1 MGRGNRADIN
11 PAPEPRPGRWQD
23 RFWPLWP
30 LVPIYPYSRRRT
42 LRKEIVKNQI
52 WTFEQL
58 QGILYV
64 IVPVRMTVI
73 KLKEGGLF
81 VYAPVAPTQE
91 CLRLMQELVDKHG
104 PVKYIIMPTA
114 SGIEHKAFAGP
125 FARQYP
131 TAQVFV
137 VPGQW
142 SFPVKLPLS
151 WLGLPGRRTQTLP
164 VDSAQTPFAD
174 EFDYKILGPVDLG
187 PGPFA
192 EVAFFHKRTRTV
204 LVTDTVVSVSDK
216 PPEILEQEPYP
227 MLYHAKDDA
236 SDVVEDTPATRRKGW
251 QRIALFAFFFRPSAL
266 DVTGW
271 GQSFRDA
278 WQAPDHSPK
287 AYFGLFPVRWHSNW
301 KDSFDALRGGGRL
314 FVAPILQKLV
324 LNRGPKIVIDW
335 ADQVAQWKFQQ
346 MIPCHLDAPVKTTP
360 QKFRAAFG
368 FLEQQPTQKGRDRQ
382 PDLPA
387 EDFGFLNSFDEIL
400 IKRRITP
407 PPKEKV

>member
-1 MGRGNRADIN
+1 VSKDDHSVQ
-11 PAPEPRPGRWQD
+11 PTPEPSWRD
-23 RFWPLWP
+23 RSWPLWP

-42 LRKEIVKNQI
+42 LRREIVKNQI

-81 VYAPVAPTQE
+81 VYAPVAPTKE
-91 CLRLMQELVDKHG
+91 CLRLLQSLIDQHG
-104 PVKYIIMPTA
+104 PVQYIIMPTA

-125 FARQYP
+125 FAQKFP

-142 SFPVKLPLS
+142 SFPLKLPLS
-151 WLGLPGRRTQTLP
+151 WLGLPATRTQILP
-164 VDSAQTPFAD
+164 ADSIQTPFAD
-174 EFDYKILGPVDLG
+174 QFDYRILGPVDLG

-192 EVAFFHKRTRTV
+192 EVAFFHRQTRTL
-204 LVTDTVVSVSDK
+204 LVTDAVVSISEQ

-227 MLYHAKDDA
+227 MLYHAKDNA
-236 SDVVEDTPATRRKGW
+236 SDVVEDTPAARRKGW

-266 DVTGW
+266 EVTGW
-271 GQSFRDA
+271 GQSLRDA
-278 WQAPDHSPK
+278 WQAPERSPK
-287 AYFGLFPVRWHSNW
+287 AYFGLFPVRWRSNW

-324 LNRGPKIVIDW
+324 LNRGPRLVIDW
-335 ADQVAQWKFQQ
+335 ANQVAAWKFQRI
-346 MIPCHLDAPVKTTP
+346 IPCHLDAPVNTTP
-360 QKFRAAFG
+360 QAFRQAFS
-368 FLEQQPTQKGRDRQ
+368 FLEQQPAQTKRVRR
-382 PDLPA
+382 PDLPT
-387 EDFGFLNSFDEIL
+387 EDFAFLNRLDEVL
-400 IKRRITP
+400 IQRRITP
-407 PPKEKV
+407 PPQEKV

>member
-1 MGRGNRADIN
+1 MAKEASSIQKTLQRKG
-11 PAPEPRPGRWQD
+11 QD

-30 LVPIYPYSRRRT
+30 LVPLYPYSRRRT
-42 LRKEIVKNQI
+42 LRREVVKNQI
-52 WTFEQL
+52 WIFEQL

-73 KLKEGGLF
+73 KLQEGGLF

-91 CLRLMQELVDKHG
+91 CLRLMEELVDQHG
-104 PVKYIIMPTA
+104 PVQYIIMPTA

-125 FARQYP
+125 FARQFP
-131 TAQVFV
+131 AAQVFV

-151 WLGLPGRRTQTLP
+151 WLGLPGRRTQILP
-164 VDSAQTPFAD
+164 ADSANTPFAD
-174 EFDYKILGPVDLG
+174 QFDYKILGPVDLG

-192 EVAFFHKRTRTV
+192 EVAFLHKPTQTL
-204 LVTDTVVSVSDK
+204 LVTDVVVSVPEQ

-236 SDVVEDTPATRRKGW
+236 SEVIEDTLATRRKGW

-266 DVTGW
+266 EVTGW

-278 WQAPDHSPK
+278 WQAPDRSSK
-287 AYFGLFPVRWHSNW
+287 AYFGLFPVRWRSDW
-301 KDSFDALRGGGRL
+301 KDSFDVLRGGGRL

-324 LNRGPKIVIDW
+324 LNRGPKIVIAW
-335 ADQVAQWKFQQ
+335 ANQVASWNFQRI
-346 MIPCHLDAPVKTTP
+346 IPCHLDAPVNTTP
-360 QKFRAAFG
+360 EAFRQAFG
-368 FLEQQPTQKGRDRQ
+368 FLEQQPRGQ
-382 PDLPA
+382 PSDLPE
-387 EDFGFLNSFDEIL
+387 EDFGFLKSFDEVL

-407 PPKEKV
+407 PPQEKV

>member
-1 MGRGNRADIN
+1 MGSGNRAGIN
-11 PAPEPRPGRWQD
+11 STSETQQGKRRD

-30 LVPIYPYSRRRT
+30 LVPLYPYNRRRT
-42 LRKEIVKNQI
+42 LRKEVVKDQI

-81 VYAPVAPTQE
+81 VYAPVAPTKE
-91 CLRLMQELVDKHG
+91 CLNLMQELVDQHG
-104 PVKYIIMPTA
+104 PVQYIIMPTA

-125 FARQYP
+125 FAQKFP

-142 SFPVKLPLS
+142 SFPIKLPLS
-151 WLGLPGRRTQTLP
+151 WLGLPAGRTQILP
-164 VDSAQTPFAD
+164 NNSVDAPFAD
-174 EFDYKILGPVDLG
+174 QFDYQTLGPVDLG

-192 EVAFFHKRTRTV
+192 EVAFFHQHTQTL
-204 LVTDTVVSVSDK
+204 LVTDIVVSVPED

-236 SDVVEDTPATRRKGW
+236 SDIVEDTPTIRRKGW
-251 QRIALFAFFFRPSAL
+251 QRIAIFAFFFRPSAL
-266 DVTGW
+266 EVTGW

-278 WQAPDHSPK
+278 WQARDRSLK
-287 AYFGLFPVRWHSNW
+287 AYLGLFPVRWHSNW
-301 KDSFDALRGGGRL
+301 KDTFDALRGGGRL

-335 ADQVAQWKFQQ
+335 ANQVARWPVQQ
-346 MIPCHLDAPVKTTP
+346 IIPCHLDAPVQTTP
-360 QKFRAAFG
+360 QQFRQAFS
-368 FLEQQPTQKGRDRQ
+368 FLEQHPSPDSNS
-382 PDLPA
+382 PDLPE
-387 EDFGFLNSFDEIL
+387 EDFAFLKTFDQIL
-400 IKRRITP
+400 IKRGITP
-407 PPKEKV
+407 PPQDKV